1 MTVFLFKTIF
11 TMAFER
17 REKQEKNE
25 QLIFGFHAVEEA
37 LINGKTIDKIL
48 LERGTDAKKIID
60 LAKKNEVYYQFVPQ
74 EWFFKI
80 KSKNHQGV
88 AAFVSNVEYYDFKN
102 VIIDIFDAG
111 KVPLILILDRI
122 TDVRNFGAIA
132 RTAECAGVD
141 LIIVP
146 QQGSAML
153 NGDAIKTSAGA
164 LHRIKVSK
172 EANIKDVMLYL
183 QQSGIKVVACTEK
196 TDTTIYNT
204 DLTQPVAIMM
214 GNEDE
219 GISQEYLK
227 RCDFKAMIPM
237 QGTINSLNVGIATGI
252 ILFEALKQRNN

>member
-1 MTVFLFKTIF
+1 
-11 TMAFER
+11 MAFQKQ
-17 REKQEKNE
+17 EKRTSSEKNE

-37 LINGKTIDKIL
+37 LINGKSIDKIVIQK
-48 LERGTDAKKIID
+48 GTEAKKIIE
-60 LAKKNEVYYQFVPQ
+60 LAKQNEVYYQLVPH

-80 KSKNHQGV
+80 KSKNHQGI
-88 AAFVSNVEYYDFKN
+88 AAFVSNIEYHNFKN

-111 KVPLILILDRI
+111 RVPLILILDRV

-146 QQGSAML
+146 QQGSAMI

-164 LHRIKVSK
+164 LHRIKISK

-183 QQSGIKVVACTEK
+183 QHSGIEIVGCTEK
-196 TDTTIYNT
+196 ATHTIYQTN
-204 DLTQPVAIMM
+204 LKKPIAIMM

-219 GISQEYLK
+219 GISPEYLK
-227 RCDFKAMIPM
+227 RCDHRALIPM
-237 QGTINSLNVGIATGI
+237 KGAINSLNVGVATGI
-252 ILFEALKQRNN
+252 ILFEALNQRNQ